1 MFAQIRNLGLGG
13 RTCLDS
19 PARKKDLKKA
29 VGLYP
34 CHNQG
39 GNQVNKENLMN
50 RSRCSEGYRPSAKKK
65 KKKPNVKIEL
75 QTKPMPKIYKNIT
88 HQKETSKS
96 KMHDHSFVFSS
107 PFFVFA
113 CPFVITFIT
122 LLYCFVSFDTNT
134 YINALGAQEAKSKK
148 KKNVILNFDVLF
160 YR

>member
-1 MFAQIRNLGLGG
+1 MTQANNTFRTRCGTQTKCILFNIKFHQQKKNWAVFAQIRNLGLGG

-50 RSRCSEGYRPSAKKK
+50 RSRCSEGYRPKHVCE
-65 KKKPNVKIEL
+65 KKPNVKIEL

-88 HQKETSKS
+88 HQKDIRIQNARPFICFSRPFLF
-96 KMHDHSFVFSS
+96 HSY
-107 PFFVFA
+107 
-113 CPFVITFIT
+113 IYY
-122 LLYCFVSFDTNT
+122 LLFYYCFVRCEHT
-134 YINALGAQEAKSKK
+134 
-148 KKNVILNFDVLF
+148 
-160 YR
+160 